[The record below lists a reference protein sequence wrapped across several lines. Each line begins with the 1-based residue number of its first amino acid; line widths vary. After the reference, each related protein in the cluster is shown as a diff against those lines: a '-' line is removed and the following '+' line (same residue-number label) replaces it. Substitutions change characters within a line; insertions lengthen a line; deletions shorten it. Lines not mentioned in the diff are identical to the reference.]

1 MLVYVMPVR
10 LSVYCLDCL
19 VMFEYV
25 ILNITYFYIFFMIAK
40 FDSTSVSCDES
51 FGLFHNQ
58 MDLPADLVKMLH
70 LDRDE

>member
-1 MLVYVMPVR
+1 
-10 LSVYCLDCL
+10 
-19 VMFEYV
+19 
-25 ILNITYFYIFFMIAK
+25 MIAK